1 MILCMHLLSS
11 LQMIRLTG
19 RMAITPATLKTSL
32 ERTADRGECPDGSIG
47 GHAHQTF

>member
-19 RMAITPATLKTSL
+19 RMAITPATLKFSL

-47 GHAHQTF
+47 GHVHQTF